1 MNEIKPT
8 PAELSEGKLDE
19 PNLHAAL
26 SALKDD
32 GFVVLRDIVAPAHI
46 ETLRDKMLSDVD
58 EILKRSDAPF
68 NFNTGNLQQDPPPFA
83 PYLFRDV
90 LLNDLVIQVSKA
102 LLGPGVKN
110 SYYSG
115 NTALPGGSRQPVHP
129 DVAQLWPSLQ
139 HATPPFG
146 LVINIP
152 VVDAT
157 PQNGGTELWP
167 GTHRNTTFSIHQG
180 SARISEEILETR
192 RGIHPP
198 IQPSIKA
205 GSVLLRDI
213 RLWHA
218 GMPNY
223 TEIPRP
229 MIAMIHWCSW
239 WLACDPIPFPQ
250 SEKEFFAHPDLTTN
264 ARWMEDKPEY
274 LKHNQSYDL
283 QPTAGNIE
291 GEQDGK

>member
-1 MNEIKPT
+1 MNEIPVT
-8 PAELSEGKLDE
+8 SQEVRAGKLE
-19 PNLHAAL
+19 EQHLGSTL
-26 SALKDD
+26 SALNDD
-32 GFVVLRDIVAPAHI
+32 GFVVLRDVVSLAHI
-46 ETLRDKMLSDVD
+46 EILREKMLADVH
-58 EILKRSDAPF
+58 EILKRPDAPF

-115 NTALPGGSRQPVHP
+115 NTALPGGTRQPVHP
-129 DVAQLWPSLQ
+129 DVAQLWPDLKYP
-139 HATPPFG
+139 TPPFG

-152 VVDAT
+152 VVDAS
-157 PQNGGTELWP
+157 PENGSTELWP
-167 GTHRNTTFSIHQG
+167 GTHHDTTFCIHQG
-180 SARISEEILETR
+180 STRISEEILEKR
-192 RGIHPP
+192 RTIRPP

-205 GSVLLRDI
+205 GSVLIRDI

-223 TEIPRP
+223 TNVPRP

-239 WLACDPIPFPQ
+239 WMACDPIPFPQ
-250 SEKEFFAHPDLTTN
+250 SEKGFFTHSDLTTN
-264 ARWMEDKPEY
+264 ARFVEGQPDY

-291 GEQDGK
+291 GVKNGK